1 MAKHKPESKIQK
13 EILDYLNGLPFTVA
27 WKVMQANERGVPD
40 VLCCHNGRFVGIEV
54 KRPDEEESTIQEEQ
68 GLRITLANGIY
79 FVATSVEDVKER
91 VKCG

>member
-40 VLCCHNGRFVGIEV
+40 ILCCLCGLFVGI
-54 KRPDEEESTIQEEQ
+54 
-68 GLRITLANGIY
+68 
-79 FVATSVEDVKER
+79 
-91 VKCG
+91 